1 MNVWLFLKEGG
12 ILDIALRLLL
22 TSICSGIMG
31 YEREKRN
38 QAAGFRTY
46 MIVSNASA
54 LVMMVNQ
61 YVFEM
66 NGMGDPVRMG
76 AQVIS
81 GIGFLGAGAILVT
94 RNQQVRGLTTAAGL
108 WSAAIIGMAMGAG
121 FYAGGTACFLV
132 IYITM
137 KFLTKID
144 KKIGKQPRMLNIY
157 CELRRREYVRDLLR
171 FAQEKKYRVSHLQID
186 NLSKEPDE
194 AVAVSFVLHTNG
206 DIKVERL
213 LAELE
218 ALQELNFSAQV

>member
-1 MNVWLFLKEGG
+1 MNVWLILKESG
-12 ILDIALRLLL
+12 ILALVLRLLL
-22 TSICSGIMG
+22 TSVCSGIMG

-66 NGMGDPVRMG
+66 YGMGDPVRMG

-121 FYAGGTACFLV
+121 YYAGGIACFLV
-132 IYITM
+132 IYISM
-137 KFLTKID
+137 KFLTAID
-144 KKIGKQPRMLNIY
+144 DKIGKQPRMINMY
-157 CELRRREYVRDLLR
+157 CELSKRAYVKDLIR
-171 FAQEKKYRVSHLQID
+171 YAQHKKYSITHLQID
-186 NLSKEPDE
+186 GLTKDPEGE
-194 AVAVSFVLHTNG
+194 VAVTFVLHTNG
-206 DIKVERL
+206 AVRSEDL
-213 LAELE
+213 LAEME
-218 ALQELNFSAQV
+218 TIRELSFVAQV

>member
-1 MNVWLFLKEGG
+1 MGIWTYLRESSFLA
-12 ILDIALRLLL
+12 LVLRLLL
-22 TSICSGIMG
+22 TSVCSGIMG

-61 YVFEM
+61 YVFELY
-66 NGMGDPVRMG
+66 GAGDPVRMG

-121 FYAGGTACFLV
+121 FYAGGIACFLV

-144 KKIGKQPRMLNIY
+144 TKIGKQPRMLNIY
-157 CELRRREYVRDLLR
+157 CELSRREYVREVIR
-171 FAQEKKYRVSHLQID
+171 FAQKRKYQITHLQIES
-186 NLSKEPDE
+186 LSKEPDE

-206 DIKVERL
+206 DVKSEQI

-218 ALQELNFSAQV
+218 MVQELSFAAQV

>member
-1 MNVWLFLKEGG
+1 MGFHQLLETY
-12 ILDIALRLLL
+12 DIPAIMLRLLL
-22 TSICSGIMG
+22 TSICSGVLG

-61 YVFEM
+61 YVYELY
-66 NGMGDPVRMG
+66 GMGDPVRMG

-108 WSAAIIGMAMGAG
+108 WSVAIIGMAMGAG
-121 FYAGGTACFLV
+121 FYAGGAACFVV

-137 KFLTKID
+137 KFLARID
-144 KKIGKQPRMLNIY
+144 KKIGKQPRMLNMY
-157 CELRRREYVRDLLR
+157 CELKRREYVRDLIR
-171 FAQEKKYRVSHLQID
+171 YAQDKRYRISHLQID
-186 NLSKEPDE
+186 SLGKEADE
-194 AVAVSFVLHTNG
+194 EVAVSFVLHTNG
-206 DIKVERL
+206 DIRSEQLV
-213 LAELE
+213 AELE
-218 ALQELNFSAQV
+218 ALHELSFAAQI